1 MSFLTYIFCGAVLYC
16 TNILM
21 KPSPSAELRKSV
33 ELEKKKRALIN
44 LTNDIKTRFASMN
57 DYYTV
62 LGVTKKS
69 TPTEIKH
76 AFESALQIY
85 NIDVFTHLLGNKNNM
100 SSTINVFVKSLTD
113 AYAILGDASNKYYY
127 DNKDIIQNITDP
139 DDLIN
144 QFIDGFV
151 DDFDPTDKA
160 SYWKPSELT
169 QLRH

>member
-1 MSFLTYIFCGAVLYC
+1 MSFLTYVFCGAVLYC

-21 KPSPSAELRKSV
+21 KPSPSAALQESIN
-33 ELEKKKRALIN
+33 LEKKKRALAH
-44 LTNDIKTRFASMN
+44 LTNDMKTRFANMN

-85 NIDVFTHLLGNKNNM
+85 NSDVLTHLLGNNN
-100 SSTINVFVKSLTD
+100 NVSAAVKIFMKVLND
-113 AYAILGDASNKYYY
+113 AYAILGDATNKYYY
-127 DNKDIIQNITDP
+127 DNKDTIQNTTNP

-151 DDFDPTDKA
+151 DDFDPNDKA
-160 SYWKPSELT
+160 SYWNKSELN
-169 QLRH
+169 